1 MRKTDRE
8 RKSERWQ
15 KNDERKR
22 DRFRDGQKLWFSQR
36 EKKWMKDWKDW
47 ERMRQTSKVQSKGI
61 KCERQKEWKGQIGIK
76 KRRKGHNWEKSIK
89 NEVRGK

>member
-1 MRKTDRE
+1 
-8 RKSERWQ
+8 
-15 KNDERKR
+15 
-22 DRFRDGQKLWFSQR
+22 
-36 EKKWMKDWKDW
+36 MKDWKDW